1 MLTLTLGC
9 RGCRRP
15 VRESR
20 PGEWGLGVAAP
31 GSYIEKACL
40 SLRWAGDEDMARL
53 EWSPPL
59 PPPPPLLTPPC
70 QCAGLPPPPPPK
82 PPAPPPPMTWP
93 PRNALFSVCI
103 REIYGERWGR
113 GRRVTLMCQRS
124 HGQVSTYTGTVQG
137 ASFS

>member
-59 PPPPPLLTPPC
+59 PPPPLTPPG

-103 REIYGERWGR
+103 RKIYGKRWGR
-113 GRRVTLMCQRS
+113 GEEGHLNVSKVTRTRIHIHRYC
-124 HGQVSTYTGTVQG
+124 TG
-137 ASFS
+137 SFI